1 MVRAWL
7 KSVDVHL
14 VAEKVKGT
22 DGRRRVTSLRM
33 STQQELC
40 QEVMTSTQ
48 EDSKHTIK
56 GYEK

>member
-22 DGRRRVTSLRM
+22 DGRRRVTSLMM

-48 EDSKHTIK
+48 EDGKHTIK
-56 GYEK
+56 GL